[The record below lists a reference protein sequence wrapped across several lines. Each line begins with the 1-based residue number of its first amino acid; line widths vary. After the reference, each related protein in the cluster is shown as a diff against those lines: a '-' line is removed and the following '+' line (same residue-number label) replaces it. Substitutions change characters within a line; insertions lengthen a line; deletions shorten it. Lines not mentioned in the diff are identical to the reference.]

1 MARERKRG
9 KLEDLRKIDF
19 RDLDKFVRDKQII
32 DKHYISIIPKSTKYL
47 SSELTEKRL
56 LKLNFY

>member
-32 DKHYISIIPKSTKYL
+32 DKHYISIIPKSEYL
-47 SSELTEKRL
+47 PSELTEKRP

>member
-32 DKHYISIIPKSTKYL
+32 DKHYISIIPKSEYL
-47 SSELTEKRL
+47 PSELTEKRL